1 MRRVGARASLSI
13 PAAIVIAG
21 GMVAGGAY
29 LGLRDRGGPGAA
41 PLATATEPAAASI
54 AAAPVAV
61 DRELVT
67 RQALEALAYH
77 RPQILTRCY
86 GAIAERRAAMFTF
99 DVTFDAQGSQ
109 VMRGFVEA
117 PGTSTPE
124 ITACVTESLPPLKI
138 PPPGAVVMVEVPLQL
153 P

>member
-1 MRRVGARASLSI
+1 MRRVGARASLVM

-21 GMVAGGAY
+21 GMIAGGAY
-29 LGLRDRGGPGAA
+29 LGLRERGAGE
-41 PLATATEPAAASI
+41 ATAPAPAAVS
-54 AAAPVAV
+54 APVAV

-77 RPQILTRCY
+77 RPQILARCY
-86 GAIAERRAAMFTF
+86 RAIAERRPAAFTF

-109 VMRGFVEA
+109 VMRGFIEA

-138 PPPGAVVMVEVPLQL
+138 PPPGAVVMIEVPLRL

>member
-1 MRRVGARASLSI
+1 MRRVGARANLTI

-21 GMVAGGAY
+21 GTIAGGVY
-29 LGLRDRGGPGAA
+29 YGQRERA
-41 PLATATEPAAASI
+41 PIEVAPAPV
-54 AAAPVAV
+54 AAPVAV
-61 DRELVT
+61 SRELVA
-67 RQALEALAYH
+67 RQAIEALAYH
-77 RPQILTRCY
+77 RPQLLARCY
-86 GAIAERRAAMFTF
+86 RAISPRRPAAFTF

-117 PGTSTPE
+117 PGTSTPA
-124 ITACVTESLPPLKI
+124 ITACVTESLPPLMI

>member
-1 MRRVGARASLSI
+1 MRRVGARASLAI

-21 GMVAGGAY
+21 GAIAAGAY
-29 LGLRDRGGPGAA
+29 LGLRDRAPASVPATPSAVAA
-41 PLATATEPAAASI
+41 PVPVAP
-54 AAAPVAV
+54 PVAV
-61 DRELVT
+61 DRGLVT

-77 RPQILTRCY
+77 RPQLLARCY
-86 GAIAERRAAMFTF
+86 RAIAERRPAAFTF

-109 VMRGFVEA
+109 VMRGVVEA

-124 ITACVTESLPPLKI
+124 ITACVTENLPSLKI
-138 PPPGAVVMVEVPLQL
+138 PPPGAVVTIDVPLQL

>member
-1 MRRVGARASLSI
+1 MRRVGARASLVM

-21 GMVAGGAY
+21 GMIAGGAY
-29 LGLRDRGGPGAA
+29 LGLRERGAGE
-41 PLATATEPAAASI
+41 ATATATAPAAVS
-54 AAAPVAV
+54 APIAV
-61 DRELVT
+61 DRALVT

-77 RPQILTRCY
+77 RPQILARCY
-86 GAIAERRAAMFTF
+86 WAIAERRPAAFTF

-109 VMRGFVEA
+109 VMRGFIEA

-138 PPPGAVVMVEVPLQL
+138 PPPGAVVMIEVPLRL